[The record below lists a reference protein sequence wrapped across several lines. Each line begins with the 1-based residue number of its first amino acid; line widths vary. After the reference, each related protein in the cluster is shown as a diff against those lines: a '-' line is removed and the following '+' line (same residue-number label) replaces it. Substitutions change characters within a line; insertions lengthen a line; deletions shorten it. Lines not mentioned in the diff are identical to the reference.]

1 MALTVKTMH
10 VSIRIAALKNLF
22 AEANAAHDPEKLLEN
37 IEEYA
42 HSFSREELR
51 DDKTPWIE
59 LSLNLDVRYKRSEAL
74 ALHFMNLGVPLQ
86 VKPDSLS
93 KLKLHVTGI
102 LEEIDLQEKIHLEKT
117 ESKDNKEVNAG
128 KDSPD
133 STLMGEVTEPVIN
146 SRGPNGSS
154 LNARAGVN
162 KATVIPEKTGRKDP
176 TLDAYIFSRH
186 I

>member
-1 MALTVKTMH
+1 MALTVKAIH
-10 VSIRIAALKNLF
+10 VSLRISALKNLF
-22 AEANAAHDPEKLLEN
+22 AEATAAHDPEKHMEN

-42 HSFSREELR
+42 RSFSSEELR

-74 ALHFMNLGVPLQ
+74 ALHFMSLGVPLQ

-102 LEEIDLQEKIHLEKT
+102 LEEIDLQENIHLEKT
-117 ESKDNKEVNAG
+117 ESKDNKEVEAV
-128 KDSPD
+128 KDL
-133 STLMGEVTEPVIN
+133 TFMGEVTKHVIN
-146 SRGPNGSS
+146 SGGPNGSS

-162 KATVIPEKTGRKDP
+162 KATVIPEKTGRKDT
-176 TLDAYIFSRH
+176 TLDTYIFSRH